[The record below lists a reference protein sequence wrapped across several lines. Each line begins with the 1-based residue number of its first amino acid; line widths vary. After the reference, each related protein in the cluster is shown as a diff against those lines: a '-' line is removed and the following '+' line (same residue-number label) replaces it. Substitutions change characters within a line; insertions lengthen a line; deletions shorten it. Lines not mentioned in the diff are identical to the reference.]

1 MIFRNPSLPLSLLA
15 SLFLI
20 LAAVSCGLRGAQP
33 TPSPSGTGVVPSSP
47 TPKGRVAL
55 GFASVSIE
63 EKAQGRLTRLDIVP
77 RHPIVASGDVTVFSV
92 LAYDEAGRPVPSNEL
107 GVRWRATDP
116 QVGSITSAGIFRAG
130 AQRGVFDKS
139 IQVTVTQT
147 LNGRAVTLEE
157 LATVSVIRP
166 LSEND
171 ISRVVVLPGGVQME
185 PNSQMLF
192 TPLAVDRSGV
202 PTPGV
207 DYTWEMLEP
216 AAGTITPDG
225 RFTSGRG
232 DGDFPTAIRVVA
244 QKRIDPSQTASAI
257 IPVSIRTIGD
267 ALPPSKVNLYPQG
280 ISVRVGDVIDF
291 RAITLDPRGNLVE
304 GLRTE
309 WQLRDL
315 LAGELDSSGRFTAG
329 STPGTYPSVVEVT
342 VTSQGP
348 GGIAPLRAVATITVL
363 PPRAQQL
370 LQSLILSPQVVRL
383 RPGESRRLAA
393 TALTDLGQVVTS
405 AQAVW
410 SADPRVVQVT
420 QEGLV
425 TALDAPGS
433 YADAVTVQVTSGEG
447 AQQVTESAT
456 ATVIILGPLDRVVVV
471 PQEVTVNPKQVVQF
485 TFIAYDTNG
494 LRLFDVLA
502 TWEAL
507 DPQVGVIDNLG
518 FFVAGAKPGQYKD
531 VIRVTIR
538 LLRSDQGG
546 G

>member
-1 MIFRNPSLPLSLLA
+1 
-15 SLFLI
+15 
-20 LAAVSCGLRGAQP
+20 
-33 TPSPSGTGVVPSSP
+33 
-47 TPKGRVAL
+47 
-55 GFASVSIE
+55 
-63 EKAQGRLTRLDIVP
+63 
-77 RHPIVASGDVTVFSV
+77 VASGDITLFSV

-130 AQRGVFDKS
+130 VQRGVFDKS
-139 IQVTVTQT
+139 IQVTVTQI

-171 ISRVVVLPGGVQME
+171 ISRVEVLPGSVQME
-185 PNSQMLF
+185 LNSQTHF

-202 PTPGV
+202 PVPGV

-216 AAGTITPDG
+216 AAGVVTPDG

-232 DGDFPTAIRVVA
+232 DGDFPAAIRVVA
-244 QKRIDPSQTASAI
+244 QKRVDPSQTASAI
-257 IPVSIRTIGD
+257 IPVTIRTIGD

-280 ISVRVGDVIDF
+280 ISMRVGDVIDF

-309 WQLRDL
+309 WQLRDP
-315 LAGELDSSGRFTAG
+315 LAGKLDSSGRFTAG
-329 STPGTYPSVVEVT
+329 STPGTYLGVVEVT
-342 VTSQGP
+342 VTPQGP
-348 GGIAPLRAVATITVL
+348 EGIAPLQARATLTVL
-363 PPRAQQL
+363 PPRTEQR

-383 RPGESRRLAA
+383 RPGESRRLTAS
-393 TALTDLGQVVTS
+393 ALTNLGQVVTS
-405 AQAVW
+405 AQVVW
-410 SADPRVVQVT
+410 SADPRVVQVS
-420 QEGLV
+420 QQGLV
-425 TALDAPGS
+425 TALDAPGG
-433 YADAVTVQVTSGEG
+433 YADAVAVQVTSGKG
-447 AQQVTESAT
+447 DQQVTQLAS

-471 PQEVTVNPKQVVQF
+471 PKEVTINPKQAVQF

-494 LRLFDVLA
+494 LRLFDALA

-507 DPQVGVIDNLG
+507 DPQVGTIDNLG

-538 LLRSDQGG
+538 LLGSGKGG